1 LPLPKDVPATVRV
14 VAVAEMGH
22 RAEMKL
28 SVKKETSSGESP
40 SRADEA
46 SVIPEVSAEEVTA
59 SLSKKE
65 IEALV
70 ERTVQRELAPIKSL
84 LAEILKEL
92 QEPSFSEIIGGIG
105 YIFGLFGIIAWAYS
119 RKK

>member
-1 LPLPKDVPATVRV
+1 MIVGHHQSRRPVEPLDENSNPWILHDEVVGSPKELA
-14 VAVAEMGH
+14 
-22 RAEMKL
+22 
-28 SVKKETSSGESP
+28 
-40 SRADEA
+40 
-46 SVIPEVSAEEVTA
+46 
-59 SLSKKE
+59 
-65 IEALV
+65 ALID
-70 ERTVQRELAPIKSL
+70 RELQKQLAPIKSL